1 MPHWPQRMQSVRIN
15 SRRNQLNRRRQK
27 NGFAMNVVCIMAL
40 ETTNSAAET
49 RTLAFAVIVK
59 AMLRSAGKDVCS

>member
-1 MPHWPQRMQSVRIN
+1 
-15 SRRNQLNRRRQK
+15 
-27 NGFAMNVVCIMAL
+27 MNVVCIMAL